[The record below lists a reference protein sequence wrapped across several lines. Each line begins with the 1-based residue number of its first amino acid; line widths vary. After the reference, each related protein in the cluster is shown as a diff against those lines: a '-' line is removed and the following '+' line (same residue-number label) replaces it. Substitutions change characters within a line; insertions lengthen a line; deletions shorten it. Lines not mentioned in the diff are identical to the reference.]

1 MRRPRR
7 HRVHRAVVYLK
18 GGNSFAFRAENI
30 TVEPE
35 SVSWKWL
42 KGSVPLWID
51 YREVQAITS
60 KPDGHRWRVS

>member
-7 HRVHRAVVYLK
+7 HRVYRAVVYLK
-18 GGNSFAFRAENI
+18 GGNWFAFRAENI
-30 TVEPE
+30 TVKVE
-35 SVSWKWL
+35 SVSWEWP
-42 KGSVPLWID
+42 KGSVPLSLD